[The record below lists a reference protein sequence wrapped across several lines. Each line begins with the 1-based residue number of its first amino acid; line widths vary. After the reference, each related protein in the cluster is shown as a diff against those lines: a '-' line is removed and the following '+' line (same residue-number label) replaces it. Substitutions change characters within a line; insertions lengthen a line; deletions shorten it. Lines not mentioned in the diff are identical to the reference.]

1 MNKIYDIFVVGGGI
15 NGCGIA
21 RDAASR
27 GYSVILAE
35 KNDLSS
41 GTSSASS
48 KLIHGGLRY
57 LENYEFA
64 LVRKALKERDVL
76 IKIAPHIVRESRF
89 LMPYNK
95 GLRPIWMLRLGMW
108 LYDNLYFSKYLKRSS
123 FIRFA
128 SHPSKST
135 LLDSFTK
142 GFEYSDCK
150 ADDSRLTI
158 LNAIDAKDLGAVV
171 KTRTTVKSIKQV
183 DSVWEIETIDSI
195 TDHQEAFKA
204 KIIVNATGPW
214 VDKFLQNGYKEP
226 NVNNIRLVKGSHIVV
241 KKMFEHDYSYVFQN
255 EDGRVFFA
263 IPWENEFTFIG
274 TTDIDFNEDLDNF
287 SASEKEISYICNS
300 ANNYFTNKISEN
312 DVISHWSGVRPIFD
326 DSDKAAQK
334 ASRDYV
340 IKKVDQDNDS
350 VLINIFGG
358 KLTTFRQLSE
368 DVVDLIGPI
377 LGNTKSSSTS
387 KAYLPGGN
395 FLLSERKKLM
405 SDLSK
410 KYKFLS
416 YDYLNNLFNLYGTR
430 IDQVLKGVSKL
441 DDLGINFGK
450 NLYQSEVDYLM
461 KEEFALFPEDITERR
476 TKLYLFLDKKNLK
489 DLDKYMAKNR

>member
-1 MNKIYDIFVVGGGI
+1 MNKVYDIFVVGGGI
-15 NGCGIA
+15 NGCGVA
-21 RDAASR
+21 RDAAGR

-35 KNDLSS
+35 KNDLAS

-76 IKIAPHIVRESRF
+76 VKIAPHIVRESRF

-108 LYDNLYFSKYLKRSS
+108 LYDNLYSSKYLKRSS
-123 FIRFA
+123 FVWFT
-128 SHPSKST
+128 SHPSKLT

-150 ADDSRLTI
+150 ADDARLTI

-171 KTRTTVKSIKQV
+171 KTRTIVKSIKQV
-183 DSVWEIETIDSI
+183 DSIWEIETIDSI
-195 TDHQEAFKA
+195 TGQQEVFKA

-214 VDKFLQNGYKEP
+214 VDKFLQSGHKEP
-226 NVNNIRLVKGSHIVV
+226 NVNNIRLIKGSHVVV
-241 KKMFEHDYSYVFQN
+241 KKMFEHDYSYIFQN

-263 IPWENEFTFIG
+263 IPWEDEFTFIG

-350 VLINIFGG
+350 ALINVFGG

-387 KAYLPGGN
+387 KTYLPGGN
-395 FLLSERKKLM
+395 FSLSEKENLIIG
-405 SDLSK
+405 LSK
-410 KYKFLS
+410 KYDFLG
-416 YDYLNNLFNLYGTR
+416 YKYLEKLFNLYGTR
-430 IDQVLKGVSKL
+430 ITQILKGVLKL

-450 NLYQSEVDYLM
+450 DLYQSEVDYLM

>member
-1 MNKIYDIFVVGGGI
+1 
-15 NGCGIA
+15 
-21 RDAASR
+21 
-27 GYSVILAE
+27 
-35 KNDLSS
+35 
-41 GTSSASS
+41 
-48 KLIHGGLRY
+48 
-57 LENYEFA
+57 
-64 LVRKALKERDVL
+64 
-76 IKIAPHIVRESRF
+76 
-89 LMPYNK
+89 
-95 GLRPIWMLRLGMW
+95 
-108 LYDNLYFSKYLKRSS
+108 
-123 FIRFA
+123 
-128 SHPSKST
+128 
-135 LLDSFTK
+135 
-142 GFEYSDCK
+142 
-150 ADDSRLTI
+150 
-158 LNAIDAKDLGAVV
+158 
-171 KTRTTVKSIKQV
+171 
-183 DSVWEIETIDSI
+183 
-195 TDHQEAFKA
+195 
-204 KIIVNATGPW
+204 
-214 VDKFLQNGYKEP
+214 
-226 NVNNIRLVKGSHIVV
+226 
-241 KKMFEHDYSYVFQN
+241 
-255 EDGRVFFA
+255 VFFA

-476 TKLYLFLDKKNLK
+476 TKLYLFLDKRNLK
-489 DLDKYMAKNR
+489 DLDVYMAKKR